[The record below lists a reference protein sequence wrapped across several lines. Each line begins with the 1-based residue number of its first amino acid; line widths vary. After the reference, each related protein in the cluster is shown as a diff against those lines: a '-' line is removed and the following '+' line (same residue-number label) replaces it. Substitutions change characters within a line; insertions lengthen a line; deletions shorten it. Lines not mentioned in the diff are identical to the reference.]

1 MSDQYGEIN
10 APLLQAL
17 VNADA
22 AASDAVIC
30 GGGRAVQ
37 SQHMPQEA
45 IPYSFSV
52 ADLHGPD
59 EDQKITEHLR
69 WASGPATAKFEFERN
84 HDYSRG
90 LFMAFD
96 QFAINC
102 GTENH
107 KARWLPVSSCIDEI
121 CLYVGGVLVETL
133 KSSHIKFLAN
143 HRRRAGFPVEIAA
156 AGDGADGDSEAER
169 IHMQEAAQRSTRR
182 YMHVPFTCMRNGR
195 FCMKAVEGHRIEV
208 EVKLTRGGIRSM
220 IAIDEYTAD
229 AGGSESFKE
238 TKMYSTANSDAF
250 NTVKFQIEKNC
261 VALTKAIADGSSN
274 NVAKD
279 DLDSRIADLVIMP
292 VMHGVTLCPLES
304 LALSAMSATK
314 AIVSADGSSVAGQGP
329 LRIPYTPFA
338 DGQAYSKE
346 FAKTTAAKSDV
357 LIADSDLW
365 SGVPLVGLLLE
376 IEAGNDADDNDKALV
391 TDSGAELIDRIE
403 LMSNNKTVGMAYSS
417 FEATNQ
423 GSKSSQPLPAIMNG
437 RRLAY
442 LSFESV
448 SESEKD
454 DADGPSGLFPVSAA
468 THPRVLIHRNAG
480 CPAIKITVHAQQ
492 LNGYSLQDGAFGI
505 DASYAR

>member
-52 ADLHGPD
+52 ADLHGAD

-96 QFAINC
+96 QFAIHC
-102 GTENH
+102 GTEDH

-133 KSSHIKFLAN
+133 KSSHIKFPAS

-169 IHMQEAAQRSTRR
+169 VHMQEAAQRSTRR

-220 IAIDEYTAD
+220 IAIDEYNASD
-229 AGGSESFKE
+229 AFQG
-238 TKMYSTANSDAF
+238 TKMYSTDNAAAF
-250 NTVKFQIEKNC
+250 EAIKFQIEKNC
-261 VALTKAIADGSSN
+261 AKFDGSTGSN

-376 IEAGNDADDNDKALV
+376 IEAGDDATDDEKALV
-391 TDSGAELIDRIE
+391 KDSGAELIDRIE